1 MRSRKSAV
9 LAALATAGA
18 CGGAT
23 PVPPSEDQCPPPQGE
38 FPNTDCAIIEG
49 IAVDAQGSV
58 LGGLPIMVDSAI
70 ASVGYAYASLSTATD
85 ASGRFMLVV
94 FRVNRL
100 KPRTVPD
107 TATVEIKAYNNG
119 QPRAGDTAI
128 ARAPVLMKFAELGAV
143 VERTQVTARFDLD

>member
-1 MRSRKSAV
+1 
-9 LAALATAGA
+9 
-18 CGGAT
+18 
-23 PVPPSEDQCPPPQGE
+23 
-38 FPNTDCAIIEG
+38 
-49 IAVDAQGSV
+49 
-58 LGGLPIMVDSAI
+58 MVDSAI